1 MTNRGRALIGVAA
14 VAVLG
19 VGTMSLSGQG
29 HTAPALVITAYNGGP
44 AIPYTVPKT
53 PWGDP
58 DLQGVWSS
66 DDTSGIP
73 RERPKELGTALYQ
86 SDAEF
91 AKRVKAVESGVKRGE
106 TDIGSFRNDFARR
119 AFRQTS
125 LIVDPPDGT
134 MPAVTP
140 EAQKRRASRDR
151 GTFGDGPFETTEDFT
166 LYDRCIT
173 RGIVGSV
180 LRVVYGNGNRIVQAP
195 GMVAFSY
202 EMIHDTRII
211 YTDGRPHVNNAIKQY
226 LGDSRARW
234 DGDELVVVTRNLTD
248 KTSIGGNGNGLR
260 HSDKMVI
267 TERFKRVA
275 ADVIQYQFTVDDPVT
290 YARPFTMSM
299 PLTPLDGG
307 VLLPYEC
314 HEGNY
319 GLPNAMSAE
328 RAEDKAIAED
338 LKNGIKRARR
348 AVQVPVPNR
357 PGRAGRRIAGP
368 NEGRLRLGSRH
379 AIPGLA
385 GSRIRDR
392 ASGPA
397 GRPFTTAGRRR
408 RRPRRHSSRH
418 RRLRVRNSRRR
429 RHPTPSNPRSEPAS
443 ISSPWTWRWWTR
455 AGTRW
460 RICAPPTSR

>member
-1 MTNRGRALIGVAA
+1 MRRRAILSFCAA
-14 VAVLG
+14 LAGCLALATFSV
-19 VGTMSLSGQG
+19 SGQSPS
-29 HTAPALVITAYNGGP
+29 APPLVITAYNGGP
-44 AIPYTVPKT
+44 PIPYTVPRT

-73 RERPKELGTALYQ
+73 RERPKEQGTNLWLADEAY
-86 SDAEF
+86 A
-91 AKRVKAVESGVKRGE
+91 ARVKQVEAGIKRGE

-134 MPAVTP
+134 MPAFTP
-140 EAQKRRASRDR
+140 HALTRRASRDR
-151 GTFGDGPFETTEDFT
+151 GTFGDGPFDTTEDFT

-195 GMVAFSY
+195 GVVAFSY
-202 EMIHDTRII
+202 EMIHDTRFL
-211 YTDGRPHVNNAIKQY
+211 YTDGRPHLSDNIRQY

-234 DGDELVVVTRNLTD
+234 EGDELVVVTRNLTD
-248 KTSIGGNGNGLR
+248 RTSIGGNGNGLR

-275 ADVIQYQFTVDDPVT
+275 ADVLQYQFTVDDPVT
-290 YARPFTMSM
+290 YARPFTMSL

-319 GLPNAMSAE
+319 GLPNALSAE
-328 RAEDKAIAED
+328 RAEDRAIEED
-338 LKNGIKRARR
+338 RKNGIIRARR
-348 AVQVPVPNR
+348 AIQVPVPNR
-357 PGRAGRRIAGP
+357 P
-368 NEGRLRLGSRH
+368 
-379 AIPGLA
+379 
-385 GSRIRDR
+385 
-392 ASGPA
+392 
-397 GRPFTTAGRRR
+397 
-408 RRPRRHSSRH
+408 
-418 RRLRVRNSRRR
+418 
-429 RHPTPSNPRSEPAS
+429 
-443 ISSPWTWRWWTR
+443 
-455 AGTRW
+455 
-460 RICAPPTSR
+460 APPAEEN